1 MRKSV
6 ENLLITSHDV
16 IGQSFNQALAFS
28 GAMAASA
35 PPQTSPLAEQRRSP
49 SPNLS
54 PGNSPKARN
63 RREHSR
69 SDTHLFVPSNN
80 DLYNSS
86 VEKTD
91 GAEQDNVSR
100 SSDSSQVIDLSRSVS
115 HESERGDK
123 EASRIAKRDARVN
136 DRTKK
141 KSSWY
146 NVLYPNYKTRS
157 EDFKRIFK
165 DVPDDERLIVEYSCA
180 MQKDILLQGRLY
192 VSQNFLCFYAN
203 IFGWET
209 SVSLKWREVT
219 AITKE
224 KTALVI
230 PNAIL
235 VCTEAEKHFFT
246 SFTARDKAHLMLFRV
261 WQHALMDQPVPMQV
275 MWKWVHNCY
284 GDELGLTSD
293 DEYAA
298 PNEDEKLSSAR
309 LSVESF
315 SEEGLSV
322 AEQNVEIEHA
332 EEADTNIEIATC
344 ITLSPG
350 NPETPLRASTPAEQ
364 LPTDLSDTTESDVEK
379 TTPFLPKS
387 IICPA
392 PHVGRQLVQA
402 EFPIHV
408 DTLFTLLFTGSQF
421 LIDFHAARN
430 TQDLVQGSW
439 AQNTHGVKSR
449 TVSLTVA
456 LTQPVGPK
464 TSQVTETQVML
475 PCSKPGQL
483 YSIDIDSVNVGIPYA
498 ASFYVTMHY
507 CLIRTGDQQSSISVH
522 AQIKYKKSVWSVAK
536 GFIEKNAWAGLEDF
550 FDALIKALAEECE
563 LSPNRQ
569 RKSRRR
575 RRVTAPSPRPADD
588 NYRSRSSHIL
598 PYTGRTASQTVN
610 HPVRRP
616 TDTLA
621 WGVLV
626 ILVVLVFLNAALF
639 YKLWALE
646 ERSLQSPAEVHVMRN
661 PPQSHDEWLKVLQRQ
676 ESLHSAEMRKW
687 QRVLH
692 SAIQLLRKT
701 EQSLGEL
708 HQALQPGVPPAAEI
722 PEKHSEL

>member
-1 MRKSV
+1 MVAGIDKRRV
-6 ENLLITSHDV
+6 A
-16 IGQSFNQALAFS
+16 GQSFNQALAFS

-35 PPQTSPLAEQRRSP
+35 PPQTSPLAEHRRSP

-54 PGNSPKARN
+54 PSNSPKARN

-69 SDTHLFVPSNN
+69 SDTHLFVPSNEF
-80 DLYNSS
+80 YNNN

-91 GAEQDNVSR
+91 GAEQDNISR

-123 EASRIAKRDARVN
+123 DSSRITKRDSRVN

-298 PNEDEKLSSAR
+298 PNDEEKLSSAR

-322 AEQNVEIEHA
+322 AEQNIEIEHA
-332 EEADTNIEIATC
+332 EEADSNIDLSTC
-344 ITLSPG
+344 IALPPG

-364 LPTDLSDTTESDVEK
+364 LPTDLSDTTDSDVEK
-379 TTPFLPKS
+379 SAPFLPKS

-575 RRVTAPSPRPADD
+575 RRVTAPVPRPTDD
-588 NYRSRSSHIL
+588 GFRSRSSHIL
-598 PYTGRTASQTVN
+598 PYTSRTSSQTVN
-610 HPVRRP
+610 HPVRRS
-616 TDTLA
+616 TDSLA

-626 ILVVLVFLNAALF
+626 ILVILVFLNAALF

-646 ERSLQSPAEVHVMRN
+646 EKSSQGPTEVHVMRN
-661 PPQSHDEWLKVLQRQ
+661 PPQSHDEWLRVLQRQ

-708 HQALQPGVPPAAEI
+708 HQALQPVTPPAEI